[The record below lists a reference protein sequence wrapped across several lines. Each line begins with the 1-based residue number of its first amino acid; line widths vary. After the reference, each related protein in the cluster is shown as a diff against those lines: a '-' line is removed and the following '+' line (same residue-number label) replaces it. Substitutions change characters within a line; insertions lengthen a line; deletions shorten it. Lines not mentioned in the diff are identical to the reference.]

1 MSFNLENIKI
11 VEASQGYAAPMCVRL
26 FADLGADIIWIRYA
40 KNKPM
45 NATKALNRLVAG
57 SMIESDVNYFQES
70 VYRNKRGMTLD
81 FSSDEGREIIYRMVE
96 NSDVFL
102 SNFRPRQIE
111 KWKLD
116 YETLAK
122 VNPKIVTAQLTGYGK
137 KGPDKDLPG
146 YEGNGFYSRSGLF
159 HVLKSKEGVPPQ
171 SPYGVGDTLTGLA
184 LAWGIAIALYVREQ
198 TGVGQ
203 EVDTSLFQAGVF
215 AGNLDITGAL
225 LTGQDRQPVEPQE
238 QGNALMNWYRTRD
251 NKWVR
256 FAIAATD
263 HYWPVMCDALE
274 IPHLKDDP
282 RFNSFNVRI
291 DNHVE
296 LYNLLDEVLKSR
308 TLAEWKPR
316 FDEFALLWAPVQTL
330 PEVANDP
337 QARANDFFVPFDH
350 PKHGKLEFVGH
361 PVSYSKTKQVP
372 LTPAPEFNQH
382 TEEILIEYGYSA
394 DDIIDFREKGVIA

>member
-137 KGPDKDLPG
+137 KGPDKDL
-146 YEGNGFYSRSGLF
+146 
-159 HVLKSKEGVPPQ
+159 
-171 SPYGVGDTLTGLA
+171 
-184 LAWGIAIALYVREQ
+184 
-198 TGVGQ
+198 
-203 EVDTSLFQAGVF
+203 
-215 AGNLDITGAL
+215 
-225 LTGQDRQPVEPQE
+225 
-238 QGNALMNWYRTRD
+238 
-251 NKWVR
+251 
-256 FAIAATD
+256 
-263 HYWPVMCDALE
+263 
-274 IPHLKDDP
+274 
-282 RFNSFNVRI
+282 
-291 DNHVE
+291 
-296 LYNLLDEVLKSR
+296 
-308 TLAEWKPR
+308 
-316 FDEFALLWAPVQTL
+316 
-330 PEVANDP
+330 
-337 QARANDFFVPFDH
+337 
-350 PKHGKLEFVGH
+350 
-361 PVSYSKTKQVP
+361 
-372 LTPAPEFNQH
+372 
-382 TEEILIEYGYSA
+382 
-394 DDIIDFREKGVIA
+394 